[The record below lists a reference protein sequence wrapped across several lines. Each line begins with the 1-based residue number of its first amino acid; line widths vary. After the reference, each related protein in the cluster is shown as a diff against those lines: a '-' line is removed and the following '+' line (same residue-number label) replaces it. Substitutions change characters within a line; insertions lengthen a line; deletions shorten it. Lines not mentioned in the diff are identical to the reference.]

1 MIEEARLEAVD
12 SGLAPVTPGWF
23 VVNARDSAWLTN
35 DRFGS
40 VSIFESDD
48 FVLRGRPELEEQ
60 TFPQVGITL
69 RVLTPGQS
77 IGRYHAETDQENF
90 LVLRG
95 QCLLIVEAEE
105 RLLQA
110 WDFVHC
116 PPNTGHV
123 FVGAGE
129 GPCVILAVGGRTDG
143 SSTTYRRSELAGR
156 HGASVE
162 TETGS
167 SAEAYAGCGEWRHER
182 PRGWD
187 ELPWGS
193 EPA

>member
-23 VVNARDSAWLTN
+23 IVNARDSAWLTN
-35 DRFGS
+35 DNFGS
-40 VSIFESDD
+40 VCIFEADD

-60 TFPQVGITL
+60 TFPQVGVTL
-69 RVLTPGQS
+69 RVLAPGQS

-95 QCLLIVEAEE
+95 ECVLIVEEEE
-105 RLLQA
+105 RRLRA

-116 PPNTGHV
+116 PPGTGHV

-129 GPCVILAVGGRTDG
+129 GPCVILAVGGRTDR
-143 SSTTYRRSELAGR
+143 SRTTYRRSDLAGR

-162 TETGS
+162 SETGS
-167 SAEAYAGCGEWRHER
+167 SKEAYAGCGEWRHER
-182 PRGWD
+182 PARWD
-187 ELPWGS
+187 ELPWA
-193 EPA
+193 E